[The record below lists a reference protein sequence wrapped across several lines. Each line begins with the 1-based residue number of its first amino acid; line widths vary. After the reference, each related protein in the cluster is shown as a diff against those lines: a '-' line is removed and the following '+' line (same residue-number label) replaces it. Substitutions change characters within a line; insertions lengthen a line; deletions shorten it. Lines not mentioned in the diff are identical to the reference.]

1 MTQFLKYDKIEV
13 NILNKNTA
21 LILIFNTVYIE
32 LFIILICG
40 NEVTMTPWW
49 ITLSATIIP
58 AVLTCL
64 ITFYSCRKSYIEK
77 NTEELQ
83 QIKRQ
88 LGLDDSQ
95 TLSSK
100 FSLQYNNISK
110 SIGKTDDD
118 KTLTGQH
125 KDIQTM
131 LQKEIETA
139 ERRYSDEERRIR
151 NFTYEQHEIAKTID
165 EFHLFMESWKRMA
178 SNTNAMQEKIHQL
191 ELENETLKR
200 ENQLLYAQQHNT
212 DMHHHR

>member
-1 MTQFLKYDKIEV
+1 M
-13 NILNKNTA
+13 
-21 LILIFNTVYIE
+21 
-32 LFIILICG
+32 
-40 NEVTMTPWW
+40 
-49 ITLSATIIP
+49 
-58 AVLTCL
+58 
-64 ITFYSCRKSYIEK
+64 
-77 NTEELQ
+77 Q

-118 KTLTGQH
+118 KTLTGQY

-139 ERRYSDEERRIR
+139 ERRYNDEERRIR
-151 NFTYEQHEIAKTID
+151 NFTYEQHEMAKTID
-165 EFHLFMESWKRMA
+165 EFHLFIESWKRMA
-178 SNTNAMQEKIHQL
+178 VNTNAMREKIHQL
-191 ELENETLKR
+191 EAENETLKR
-200 ENQLLYAQQHNT
+200 ENQLMYAQQHNT